1 MSLDARTIKILQ
13 KLIVSNSYIEAAE
26 IQKEFNISKR
36 TFQYDIEKIDSELK
50 IAGFSGIIKIRSKG
64 FFLLG
69 REKKKIN
76 EWLNSFVENT
86 KVFTAMERKIRIF
99 IYLTA
104 TPIRVV
110 TEDLIEWNE
119 VSRNTVLQDIKQLKE
134 VLKEFDLEI
143 GFNSKEGKIVL
154 GNEKNIRLFFV
165 FYCLNNEEII
175 ENGDILKLIKNRVS
189 INKDSLFSDISF
201 VKGALFNIEKE
212 LQLKYTDEIF
222 ERLILI
228 VSFFVE
234 RIKQGNYVNN
244 EICEVEDVVEAAD
257 RLYQRFMEIN
267 SFIYDKA
274 EINFL
279 AKILLGANQIISS
292 SKTEEKF
299 VKCSKQIISDFE
311 RLACITFDQQE
322 QLQNDLLLHLMPA
335 YYRIKYQIE
344 VINPSYQEI
353 KKDYNDVFEITAN
366 ALQAFKKLLDLKIPD
381 SEIAYFSILFG
392 GYLTQKKSILVT
404 KKKVLIICSKG
415 IGTSRMI
422 EQQLR
427 QLFPKQI
434 ELLEPMSY
442 REYEENKVEADFIV
456 STLPL
461 MSSDIP
467 VFIVSPI
474 LNDQQKKGL
483 IQRIAPH
490 MLRAE
495 SDTSL
500 LTTILET
507 VAQFSI
513 IEDREQLK
521 EKLKLIL
528 FQTPIDN
535 QAQTTPSIAE
545 LLPETRIQFKDS
557 ETNWKTAIETA
568 SDPLLKEG
576 FISENYQKAMIKN
589 VEKYGPYIIITPGM
603 ALPHAEPEDGAFKL
617 GMSLL
622 ILKNSVAFS
631 NKEKDKVKILIVLS
645 SIDKYTHLNS
655 LRQLTEL
662 VMKKEFLKKVIG
674 MNSRREVFDLL
685 KE

>member
-1 MSLDARTIKILQ
+1 MDARAIKILQ
-13 KLIVSNSYIEAAE
+13 KLIISNSYIESTQ
-26 IQKEFNISKR
+26 IQEDFGISKR

-50 IAGFSGIIKIRSKG
+50 AAEFSGIIKIRSKG

-134 VLKEFDLEI
+134 ALKEFDLEI
-143 GFNSKEGKIVL
+143 GFNTKEGKIVL

-234 RIKQGNYVNN
+234 RIKQGKYVSN
-244 EICEVEDVVEAAD
+244 EMCEVVDVVEAAD
-257 RLYQRFMEIN
+257 RLYQQFMKSD

-292 SKTEEKF
+292 SKTEDKF

-322 QLQNDLLLHLMPA
+322 QLQNDLLLHLKPA

-366 ALQAFKKLLDLKIPD
+366 ALQSFRKLLDLKIPD

-392 GYLTQKKSILVT
+392 GYLTQKK
-404 KKKVLIICSKG
+404 
-415 IGTSRMI
+415 
-422 EQQLR
+422 
-427 QLFPKQI
+427 
-434 ELLEPMSY
+434 
-442 REYEENKVEADFIV
+442 V
-456 STLPL
+456 S
-461 MSSDIP
+461 
-467 VFIVSPI
+467 
-474 LNDQQKKGL
+474 
-483 IQRIAPH
+483 
-490 MLRAE
+490 
-495 SDTSL
+495 
-500 LTTILET
+500 
-507 VAQFSI
+507 
-513 IEDREQLK
+513 
-521 EKLKLIL
+521 
-528 FQTPIDN
+528 
-535 QAQTTPSIAE
+535 
-545 LLPETRIQFKDS
+545 
-557 ETNWKTAIETA
+557 
-568 SDPLLKEG
+568 
-576 FISENYQKAMIKN
+576 
-589 VEKYGPYIIITPGM
+589 
-603 ALPHAEPEDGAFKL
+603 
-617 GMSLL
+617 
-622 ILKNSVAFS
+622 
-631 NKEKDKVKILIVLS
+631 
-645 SIDKYTHLNS
+645 
-655 LRQLTEL
+655 
-662 VMKKEFLKKVIG
+662 
-674 MNSRREVFDLL
+674 
-685 KE
+685 